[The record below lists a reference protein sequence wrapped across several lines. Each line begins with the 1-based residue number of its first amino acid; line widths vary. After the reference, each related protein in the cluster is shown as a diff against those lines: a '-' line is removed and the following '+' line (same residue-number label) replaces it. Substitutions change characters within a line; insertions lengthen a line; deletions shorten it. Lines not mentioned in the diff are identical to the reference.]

1 MSRRE
6 RKKGMT
12 KKKKVLITV
21 LSIIL
26 CVLLV
31 GSVYAYIELNKV
43 KSAQLPKDNS
53 SLGIDNSIDQELKS
67 KNVTNIALFG
77 VDSRD
82 TSSDVGNR
90 SDSMMIL
97 SIDKEHNKI
106 KLTSLMRDTYVAIDG
121 HGMTKLTHA
130 YAYGGPLLTVKTI
143 NQNFKLNIKDYVTV
157 DFFSLEK
164 IIDSVGG
171 VQIDVKKNEI
181 SDEPGYG
188 FNYYIKEVSVIE
200 KKTPKYITAPGL
212 QTLNGVQA
220 VAYCRIRNTAGS
232 DYARTQRQR
241 DVLSQVISK
250 ASKLNV
256 TKYPGLLNTILPY
269 IKTSLSKTDM
279 LSIGTSAVTNGI
291 TNVEQ
296 LRIPE
301 DGQGKGEMI
310 NKVYY
315 LVTDLK
321 VATEHIYKF
330 IYEEEMP
337 KTN

>member
-6 RKKGMT
+6 RKRLT
-12 KKKKVLITV
+12 KKKKILITV
-21 LSIIL
+21 LSILL
-26 CVLLV
+26 CLILV
-31 GSVYAYIELNKV
+31 GSIYTFIELNKV
-43 KSAQLPKDNS
+43 KQAALPKDNS
-53 SLGIDNSIDQELKS
+53 SLGIDDSIDQALKN

-82 TSSDVGNR
+82 TGSDKGTR

-106 KLTSLMRDTYVAIDG
+106 KLTSLMRDTYVAVDG
-121 HGMTKLTHA
+121 HGMTKITHA
-130 YAYGGPLLTVKTI
+130 YAYGGAALAVKTI

-171 VQIDVKKNEI
+171 VQIDIKKNEI

-188 FNYYIKEVSVIE
+188 FNYYIKEVSAIE
-200 KKTPKYITAPGL
+200 KKTPKYITKPGL
-212 QTLNGVQA
+212 QTLNGLQA

-250 ASKLNV
+250 ASKLKV
-256 TKYPGLLNTILPY
+256 TKYPGLLDSILSDIY
-269 IKTSLSKTDM
+269 TSMSKTDM

-291 TNVEQ
+291 ANVEQ

-301 DGQGKGEMI
+301 DGLGKGQSI

-321 VATEHIYKF
+321 TAAEHIYKF

-337 KTN
+337 QIK